1 MLLKVCVTG
10 KGQDRQGAQ
19 SILQLWERKEE
30 GGGGALRGPGMAEG
44 DYWAPRLTCATHLCC
59 TVFAC

>member
-30 GGGGALRGPGMAEG
+30 GGGGGGA
-44 DYWAPRLTCATHLCC
+44 
-59 TVFAC
+59 